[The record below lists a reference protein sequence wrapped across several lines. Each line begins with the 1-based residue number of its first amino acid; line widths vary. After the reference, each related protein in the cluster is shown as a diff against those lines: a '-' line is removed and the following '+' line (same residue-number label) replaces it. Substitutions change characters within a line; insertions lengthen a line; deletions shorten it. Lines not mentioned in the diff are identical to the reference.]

1 MNQLSLLAFG
11 AGGWGDEILRG
22 LAVTLALA
30 LATFPVAVA
39 LSFAVH
45 WARTAS
51 LAPVRLFG
59 QAYATLFKSLPE
71 ILTLWNLNTLTTAKP
86 KKKQG

>member
-30 LATFPVAVA
+30 LATFPVAIA

-51 LAPVRLFG
+51 LAPVAALRAGLCDAL
-59 QAYATLFKSLPE
+59 QRACRKS
-71 ILTLWNLNTLTTAKP
+71 
-86 KKKQG
+86 